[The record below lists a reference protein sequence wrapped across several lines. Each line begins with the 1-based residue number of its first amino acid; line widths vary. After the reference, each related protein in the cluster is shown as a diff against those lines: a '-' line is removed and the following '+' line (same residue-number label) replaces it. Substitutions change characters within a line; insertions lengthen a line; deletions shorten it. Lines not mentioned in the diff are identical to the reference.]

1 MVEGGAMNMRCHL
14 SFCVAAFS
22 VLVACDNSQKADSG
36 SFERA
41 LQSYY
46 DAHPICTAIALTFP
60 IQVDGLGAT
69 TVKRQME
76 PLVSAGLVK
85 ADTSSYSLTPAGEKV
100 IRKGAD
106 KFLGGTDVCFAK
118 RKVVKIETVTAPADA
133 MGRKISSVTYDYALK
148 DVEPWATDPKMADAF
163 PQIGNALAK
172 LGDRVTDILVLTSD
186 GWKHEHDIR

>member
-1 MVEGGAMNMRCHL
+1 MNMRCHL
-14 SFCVAAFS
+14 VFCIAALP
-22 VLVACDNSQKADSG
+22 VLATCDNSQKVDSV

-46 DAHPICTAIALTFP
+46 DAHPMCAAIPLMFP
-60 IQVDGLGAT
+60 IPVDGLGVA

-76 PLVSAGLVK
+76 PLVKAGLVT
-85 ADTSSYSLTPAGEKV
+85 ADSSGYSLTPAGEKV
-100 IRKGAD
+100 IHKGAD

-118 RKVVKIETVTAPADA
+118 RKVVKIETFTAPTDA

-172 LGDRVTDILVLTSD
+172 PGDRVTDILVLTAD
-186 GWKHEHDIR
+186 GWLHEHDIR